1 MARFNRDPDETRE
14 IYMRKVQAS
23 LRKGGVVMFAVIVLG
38 LLLITSLFKG
48 YVPAGHV
55 GVLTQFGTVKEG
67 TLTAGTRPVWPWLV
81 NNRMSVRTQELQER
95 ASVPS
100 NEMLTVTLDTSL
112 LFHLDAERANEVYSR
127 IGLDYLQKVVVPS
140 LRSAIRDVTA
150 TQTASALYTEQRQM
164 VAQQIEEQ
172 LRTALQD
179 RGVVV
184 EKILLREVQLPQMLA
199 TAIEVKQQAEQEAE
213 AMKFRLQK
221 EQQEAERK
229 RIEAAGIRDFQRIVA
244 QGISQQLLTWKGIE
258 ATEKL
263 ASSQNAKVVI
273 IGSGDKGLPIIL
285 GGQ

>member
-1 MARFNRDPDETRE
+1 MARGDFDPDEMRE
-14 IYMRKVQAS
+14 MYMRKISAGLKQ
-23 LRKGGVVMFAVIVLG
+23 GGVLFVGLVILGVLVAV
-38 LLLITSLFKG
+38 SLFKG

-67 TLTAGTRPVWPWLV
+67 TLSAGTRPVWPWLV
-81 NNRMSVRTQELQER
+81 NNRMSVRTQELKEK

-112 LFHLDAERANEVYSR
+112 LFRLDAERANEVYSS
-127 IGLDYLQKVVVPS
+127 IGLDYLQKVVEPS

-150 TQTASALYTEQRQM
+150 THTASALYTEKRQM
-164 VAQQIEEQ
+164 VAQQIEDQ
-172 LRTALQD
+172 LRAALLD

-184 EKILLREVQLPQMLA
+184 EKILLREVKLPQMLA
-199 TAIEVKQQAEQEAE
+199 QAIEVKQQAEQEAE

-244 QGISQQLLTWKGIE
+244 QGISAQLLTWKGIE

-263 ASSQNAKVVI
+263 AQSQNAKVVI